1 MKIRIVDYN
10 KNWEN
15 YFLYMKEKIKKMFND
30 IKIYHIGSTAVPGLM
45 AKPIIDIMI
54 GVKDDN
60 FLNDT
65 IEPFKKIG
73 FQYISRYEKDIP
85 NRRFFI
91 FKDDSIKYHI
101 HVVKQGTHWQKRH
114 IVFRDQL
121 KNNKEVMIRY
131 QNLKIKLSK
140 KEWKD
145 TNEYADAKTGFIR
158 SIEKMCNI

>member
-1 MKIRIVDYN
+1 MKIRIVDHN
-10 KNWEN
+10 NNWGN
-15 YFLYMKEKIKKMFND
+15 YFLYMKERIKKTLND
-30 IKIYHIGSTAVPGLM
+30 IKIYHIGSTSVPGLM

-54 GVKDDN
+54 GVKEDN
-60 FLNDT
+60 FLDDT

-91 FKDDSIKYHI
+91 FKDNSIQYHI
-101 HVVKQGTHWQKRH
+101 HVVHEGTHWHKRH
-114 IVFRDQL
+114 IAFRDEL
-121 KNNKEVMIRY
+121 KNNKEVMIKY

-145 TNEYADAKTGFIR
+145 SNEYADAKTDFIR
-158 SIEKMCNI
+158 SVEKTCNI